1 MLARGVADR
10 EGGGV
15 VADGGPPV
23 GAGGV
28 AVGEGVAVRVP
39 EGAAAVV
46 PTDVPGASAPYA
58 SPSPYPTGVPY
69 SAHTQANTQVR
80 AGPRA
85 RARVLRCA
93 GVTG

>member
-1 MLARGVADR
+1 M
-10 EGGGV
+10 

-23 GAGGV
+23 AAGGV
-28 AVGEGVAVRVP
+28 AEGGGVTVPVP
-39 EGAAAVV
+39 EGTVVVV
-46 PTDVPGASAPYA
+46 PTDAPGASAPYA
-58 SPSPYPTGVPY
+58 SPSPYPRGVPY
-69 SAHTQANTQVR
+69 RALTQANTQVS